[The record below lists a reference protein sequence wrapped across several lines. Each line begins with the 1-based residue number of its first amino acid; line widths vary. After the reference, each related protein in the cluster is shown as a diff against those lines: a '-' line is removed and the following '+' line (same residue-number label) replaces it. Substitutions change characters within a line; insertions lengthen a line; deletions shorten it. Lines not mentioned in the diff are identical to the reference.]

1 MSGEW
6 KSDEELFALARRE
19 LYTAVVGDCMDK
31 LGLVH
36 QYLPARV
43 RPLDP
48 AMVTVGRAMTVLAG
62 DCLEPL
68 DPPRHRNP
76 ILEKPFG
83 LMLEALD
90 DLKPNE
96 VYVTAGG
103 SAHYS
108 VWGEL
113 MSMRA
118 MHCGAAGAIM
128 NSYSRDTSGI
138 LALKFPT
145 FSWGPYAQDMAPRG
159 KVLDFRVPL
168 DIEGVLIQPG
178 DIVFGDV
185 DGVCVIPRAAEN
197 EVFHNALEK
206 ARGEKLVGKAIQQG
220 MPAKEAFEKYGI
232 M

>member
-1 MSGEW
+1 
-6 KSDEELFALARRE
+6 
-19 LYTAVVGDCMDK
+19 
-31 LGLVH
+31 
-36 QYLPARV
+36 
-43 RPLDP
+43 
-48 AMVTVGRAMTVLAG
+48 
-62 DCLEPL
+62 
-68 DPPRHRNP
+68 
-76 ILEKPFG
+76 
-83 LMLEALD
+83 
-90 DLKPNE
+90 
-96 VYVTAGG
+96 
-103 SAHYS
+103 
-108 VWGEL
+108 
-113 MSMRA
+113 
-118 MHCGAAGAIM
+118 M

-168 DIEGVLIQPG
+168 GIEGVLIQPG

>member
-1 MSGEW
+1 MSSEW
-6 KSDEELFALARRE
+6 NSDEELFALARRE

-36 QYLPARV
+36 QYLPPRV

-68 DPPRHRNP
+68 DPPRRHNP
-76 ILEKPFG
+76 VLDKPFG

-168 DIEGVLIQPG
+168 DIEGVRIQPG

-185 DGVCVIPRAAEN
+185 DGVCVIPRAAGN
-197 EVFHNALEK
+197 EVFHKALEK